1 MKKTI
6 TKMILPKIYYCLFL
20 FLSISFRVFA
30 QPESIKRLEKEVVA
44 NNDNSKY
51 VESIVLISKFIDNP
65 STTPYER
72 YHAYLLKSYTY
83 KRLYDYTHVEQ
94 NLNFALKEGLN
105 SEHKNEVMSNIRA
118 EKSFAYFDTH
128 QYEKA
133 LLVMNGLKKD
143 NYAYLPPTT
152 KAWVIMQEGYIYM
165 LHKNYSEAEKM
176 YDGAIAILEK
186 EEPSNLPNVYGK
198 KIEMYHIM
206 KLYDKRDELFEKAL
220 ANTKK
225 YHKIKYEI
233 YLYEVLAKAC
243 KKSGDYDRAM
253 QAQKKFDSLGEYYDS
268 NNNLGKIGIV
278 ENKLEIEKRI
288 LNEKE
293 HKKYGRILYVVI
305 FSLAALLL
313 LLYMLYKANKAKRK
327 AAENEN
333 KKIYSE
339 IEKYTKQLD
348 EKGNSTLDISQYNL
362 TERQIEI
369 IELVKKGKSN
379 KEIAAQLYISENTVK
394 YHLKIIYTQLNIN
407 HRSFIK

>member
-1 MKKTI
+1 
-6 TKMILPKIYYCLFL
+6 
-20 FLSISFRVFA
+20 
-30 QPESIKRLEKEVVA
+30 
-44 NNDNSKY
+44 
-51 VESIVLISKFIDNP
+51 
-65 STTPYER
+65 
-72 YHAYLLKSYTY
+72 
-83 KRLYDYTHVEQ
+83 
-94 NLNFALKEGLN
+94 
-105 SEHKNEVMSNIRA
+105 
-118 EKSFAYFDTH
+118 
-128 QYEKA
+128 
-133 LLVMNGLKKD
+133 
-143 NYAYLPPTT
+143 
-152 KAWVIMQEGYIYM
+152 
-165 LHKNYSEAEKM
+165 
-176 YDGAIAILEK
+176 
-186 EEPSNLPNVYGK
+186 
-198 KIEMYHIM
+198 MYHIM
-206 KLYDKRDELFEKAL
+206 KLYDKRNELFEKAL

-394 YHLKIIYTQLNIN
+394 YHLKIIYTQLNIS